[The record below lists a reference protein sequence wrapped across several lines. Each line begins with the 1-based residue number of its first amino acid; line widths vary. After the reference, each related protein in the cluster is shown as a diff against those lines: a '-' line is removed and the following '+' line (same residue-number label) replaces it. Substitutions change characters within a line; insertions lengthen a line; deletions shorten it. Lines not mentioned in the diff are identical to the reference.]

1 VENTPVDVDASIP
14 GLGAGNIV
22 RGYYRIGNT
31 GTFTPFVLS
40 SAGGSNYLGTIPPQ
54 PKGTIIEYYLAV
66 EDNCGTLTNITPQGA
81 DASNPNIP
89 YYIMVGYDLLLH
101 EDFDVF
107 AGSWTTGLPSDDA
120 TTGEWAIEIPI
131 PSYVGT
137 AVVQPGDQNTVG
149 GQFCA
154 ITGNASGP
162 TAGAGENDVDG
173 GKTTLLSPVY
183 DLSNYSNPAFSYYRW
198 YTNDQG
204 ATPGTDFWQVA
215 ITNDG
220 VNYVDVENTNVADH
234 SWRRFAFRVTDYV
247 TPTSTVS
254 LRFIAEDANAGS
266 LIEAGLDDLI
276 LWDEVSTSMN
286 EQSTIA
292 VFSAFPNPA
301 SDVVQLNIGLVK
313 ATQAKLILTDATGKV
328 VSVLEDQFTAGKNQV
343 DLPVK
348 HLASGLYQ
356 VSILIDGGYKSLK
369 INVVK

>member
-1 VENTPVDVDASIP
+1 
-14 GLGAGNIV
+14 
-22 RGYYRIGNT
+22 
-31 GTFTPFVLS
+31 
-40 SAGGSNYLGTIPPQ
+40 
-54 PKGTIIEYYLAV
+54 
-66 EDNCGTLTNITPQGA
+66 
-81 DASNPNIP
+81 
-89 YYIMVGYDLLLH
+89 
-101 EDFDVF
+101 
-107 AGSWTTGLPSDDA
+107 
-120 TTGEWAIEIPI
+120 
-131 PSYVGT
+131 
-137 AVVQPGDQNTVG
+137 
-149 GQFCA
+149 
-154 ITGNASGP
+154 
-162 TAGAGENDVDG
+162 DG